1 MNRRTLSG
9 LLGALLLCTPAFADP
24 PVPAGDTTPAPAS
37 SSPASSAPAV
47 AAPAP
52 PASATSAPAAAPAP
66 LPVAAPVSSDGP
78 RVKIVTTLGTITLAL
93 DEEHAPATVKNFLR
107 YAREGRYNGM
117 MIYRVVPRFVVQ
129 MGAVDMKG
137 LSKKPY
143 APVALETANGL
154 KNVRG
159 AVAMARDE
167 KPNSA
172 TTEFFIDLGNNT
184 PLDAKAGD
192 TPNTSGYAVFAAV
205 AEGMDVVDAIAA
217 VQTDGGYGPFPSAA
231 PKKPL
236 KILKVITPPA
246 PKSARKK

>member
-1 MNRRTLSG
+1 MIRHTFTG
-9 LLGALLLCTPAFADP
+9 LFCAMLFCATAFADP
-24 PVPAGDTTPAPAS
+24 PVPAGDNTTPSAS
-37 SSPASSAPAV
+37 AVTSSVPSPAGEGA
-47 AAPAP
+47 AAPTAP
-52 PASATSAPAAAPAP
+52 SPATSAAP
-66 LPVAAPVSSDGP
+66 LPVGAPIPPDGP

-93 DEEHAPATVKNFLR
+93 DAEHAPATVKNFLR

-129 MGAVDMKG
+129 MGAVDTKG

-143 APVALETANGL
+143 APVVLETANGL

-184 PLDAKAGD
+184 PLDAKPGD
-192 TPNTSGYAVFAAV
+192 KPNTTGYAVFAAV

-217 VQTDGGYGPFPSAA
+217 VQTEGGYGPFPSAA

-236 KILKVITPPA
+236 KILKVIVPPS
-246 PKSARKK
+246 PKAVKKK